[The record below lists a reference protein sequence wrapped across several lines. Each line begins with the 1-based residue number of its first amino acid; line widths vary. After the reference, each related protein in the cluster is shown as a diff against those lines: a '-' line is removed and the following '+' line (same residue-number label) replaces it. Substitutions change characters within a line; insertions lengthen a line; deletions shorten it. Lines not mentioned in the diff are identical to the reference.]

1 MISFRVIKQFL
12 LALMLGLNFSATSQC
27 SYTLTLL
34 DSYGDGWNGN
44 SMYVQTSGYSPS
56 NLTLS
61 TGSSISYQISITTGD
76 TLTFGWLGGGSY
88 QDECTFTVTDNATGT
103 TVYTSPAGNLMSTSS
118 PQYTTVCTLTS
129 NSTPCLYNTP
139 YTESFS
145 GTGGGWVAPTNQFNI
160 GSINGCWD
168 RGVYTTYNWIKAPS
182 PSSSLANATGPSGDH
197 TNGGSGYLSCDPYFF
212 AAAADSSTLITPY
225 ISLANDSAPQVSF
238 WYHLF
243 GSDIKRLEVAVTSDT
258 ASNWT
263 VIDSLFPNTGA
274 FVSSSSPWHQAI
286 YSIAD
291 YINDTVAF
299 KFTAFR
305 DLAGLNQGSNSRI
318 SIDDFAITEDT
329 LGCKKPIKVRLTALS
344 LGNAQ
349 ITWDTTGAA
358 YYQVQWSQGTTAP
371 NNGNIALVTNN
382 QYNLN
387 GLAPNSSYTLRVR
400 SLCGTSD
407 TSAWSEFIT
416 IETLCGY
423 FIAPWSEDFEGND
436 WVAPLSWFDQG
447 DFGDCFLDSGSLGFY
462 WKVARGPKSTD
473 EGPNT
478 DHTPT
483 GNGKFLA
490 TNYRYG
496 STAPD
501 NLSFTTPWITLN
513 LLTNPELKFWL
524 HAFSNAQPTNGIPV
538 QFGKFTATVEQL
550 NGSKTT
556 VFDTSGALQGSQ
568 TSPWKEIVIPLSY
581 SSSDTIRITFSYDGV
596 SLVQGQPFSI
606 DDISVASAPSCPR
619 PRFPKVLSVSTT
631 DALLKWNTGGAN
643 YHQLRYKKVN
653 ANNWN
658 VVSASNTQ
666 FLLTALDPNTKY
678 RWEVRD
684 SCSST
689 DKSVW
694 IKGPSFFT
702 SCTVFTAPYTNS
714 FSNNQWQG
722 PSSFRPSGQI
732 GNCFTRFEDDNDGYF
747 WTGARSGFDHFTFTG
762 PQADHTGGSSGY
774 FFARANSATSDTAN
788 IELPPVFLGQLLSP
802 EFSFW
807 YHMYGNS
814 IGGLNVYA
822 RIPGGSDTLLS
833 SFTGAQQS
841 NSGSAW
847 LKNTVALST
856 FLGDT
861 VVITLQAIKAS
872 GSSFFTYSSAICVDD
887 IAFEGTLNCPAPT
900 LLTASSITAN
910 MATLTWQGTSSVS
923 IIEYGPTGFTLGTG
937 QLINPA
943 TSPYTLTGLIP
954 NTSYSVFV
962 KDSCGVNLLS
972 SNATI
977 NFNTPNCPAVT
988 AQGSVTL
995 TGSTVSALNTGSP
1008 SDSILWL
1015 RGNGANST
1023 GSSST
1028 YTYSTPGIY
1037 TVQQVASNYCGN
1049 ADTLTYTLTVCG
1061 SVVSQ
1066 FAVAGNGQTRVFNA
1080 GASIGAGLSY
1090 SWSFGDGFTATG
1102 SNPTHSFANPGVY
1115 VISLVVT
1122 DACGTV
1128 ASSSQNVSI
1137 CTTVQPSFTS
1147 STAGSLSFNFSAQP
1161 AGLNSYS
1168 WDFGDGTTAN
1178 SAMTS
1183 HTYGLAGTF
1192 AVTLICTDTCG
1203 GSYTFVDTV
1212 STCPALAANFTFNIT
1227 SSGANG
1233 MLVQFF
1239 ANVSGSSGLIWD
1251 WGDGSQTVTQAASI
1265 SHQYATVSLNYTI
1278 TLSAYNEC
1286 GDTIQVI
1293 KSLNEVGLPEQRILK
1308 FKTYPNPVSES
1319 LTIEFSSPL
1328 NGTYYLYDISGR
1340 LVRSERFA
1348 ERTLVVFSTSDLSKG
1363 SYILKVES
1371 DQRVKNSIIFK
1382 Q

>member
-1 MISFRVIKQFL
+1 MISFRVIKKFL

-56 NLTLS
+56 TLTLS
-61 TGSSISYQISITTGD
+61 TGSTISYQISITTGD
-76 TLTFGWLGGGSY
+76 TLTFGWLGGGQWQS
-88 QDECTFTVTDNATGT
+88 ECSFTVTDNATGT
-103 TVYTSPAGNLMSTSS
+103 TLYTSTAGNLMSTTT
-118 PQYTTVCTLTS
+118 PQYTVVCTLTS

-145 GTGGGWVAPTNQFNI
+145 GAGGGWVAPTSQFNI

-212 AAAADSSTLITPY
+212 ATATDSSTLITPY

-243 GSDIKRLEVAVTSDT
+243 GSDIKRLEVAITTDT

-274 FVSSSSPWHQAI
+274 FVSSTSPWHQAI

-291 YINDTVAF
+291 YIDDTVAF

-305 DLAGLNQGSNSRI
+305 DLAGLNSGSNSRI

-329 LGCKKPIKVRLTALS
+329 LSCKKPIKVRLTALS

-349 ITWDTTGAA
+349 ITWDTTGAT

-371 NNGNIALVTNN
+371 NTGNIALVTNN

-524 HAFSNAQPTNGIPV
+524 HAFSNAQPTNGFPV

-550 NGSKTT
+550 DGSKTA

-619 PRFPKVLSVSTT
+619 PKFPKVLSVSTG

-643 YHQLRYKKVN
+643 YYQLRYKKVN

-666 FLLTALDPNTKY
+666 FLLTSLDPNTKY

-694 IKGPSFFT
+694 VKGPSFFT
-702 SCTVFTAPYTNS
+702 SCSIFTAPYTNS

-747 WTGARSGFDHFTFTG
+747 WTGARSGFDHFAFTG
-762 PQADHTGGSSGY
+762 PQTDHTGGSSGY
-774 FFARANSATSDTAN
+774 LFARANSATSDTAN

-822 RIPGGSDTLLS
+822 RSPGGSDTLIS

-841 NSGSAW
+841 GGAAW
-847 LKNTVALST
+847 LKKTTSLST

-872 GSSFFTYSSAICVDD
+872 GSSFFTYSSAICIDD

-900 LLTASSITAN
+900 LLTASSITTNA
-910 MATLTWQGTSSVS
+910 ATLTWQGTSSIS

-954 NTSYSVFV
+954 NTSYSVFI

-972 SNATI
+972 SNATL

-995 TGSTVSALNTGSP
+995 TGSTVNALNTGSP

-1015 RGNGANST
+1015 WGNGANST
-1023 GSSST
+1023 GSSPI
-1028 YTYSTPGIY
+1028 YTYPTPGIY

-1049 ADTLTYTLTVCG
+1049 SDTLTFTLTVCG

-1066 FAVAGNGQTRVFNA
+1066 FAVAGNGQTKVFNA

-1090 SWSFGDGFTATG
+1090 SWNFGDGFTATG

-1115 VISLVVT
+1115 IVNLVVT
-1122 DACGTV
+1122 DACGIA

-1147 STAGSLSFNFSAQP
+1147 SAASALSFNFSAQP
-1161 AGLNSYS
+1161 AGLSSYS
-1168 WDFGDGTTAN
+1168 WDFGDGTTA
-1178 SAMTS
+1178 SGAMTS
-1183 HTYGLAGTF
+1183 HTYGSSGTF
-1192 AVTLICTDTCG
+1192 AVTLTCTDTCG
-1203 GSYTFVDTV
+1203 GSYSVLDTV
-1212 STCPALAANFTFNIT
+1212 STCPALNANFNFNIA
-1227 SSGANG
+1227 SSGSNG

-1239 ANVSGSSGLIWD
+1239 ANVTGSLGLIWD
-1251 WGDGSQTVTQAASI
+1251 WGDGSQTSTQASSI
-1265 SHQYATVSLNYTI
+1265 SHQYATVNLNYTI
-1278 TLSAYNEC
+1278 TLKAYNEC
-1286 GDTIQVI
+1286 GDTVEVI
-1293 KSLNEVGLPEQRILK
+1293 KSLNEVGLPEQSILQ

-1319 LTIEFSSPL
+1319 LTIEFSTPL
-1328 NGTYYLYDISGR
+1328 NGTYYLYDVTGG

-1348 ERTLVVFSTSDLSKG
+1348 ESTLVVFSTSDLSKG

>member
-1 MISFRVIKQFL
+1 MILAFGLSFSVQ
-12 LALMLGLNFSATSQC
+12 AQC
-27 SYTLTLL
+27 TYTLTLL

-56 NLTLS
+56 TLTLS

-76 TLTFGWLGGGSY
+76 TLTFGWLGGGTY

-103 TVYTSPAGNLMSTSS
+103 TVYTSPAGNLMSTTS

-243 GSDIKRLEVAVTSDT
+243 GSDIKRLEVAITTDT

-349 ITWDTTGAA
+349 ITWDTTGAT

-747 WTGARSGFDHFTFTG
+747 WTGARSGFDHFAFTG
-762 PQADHTGGSSGY
+762 PQTDHTGGSSGY
-774 FFARANSATSDTAN
+774 LFARANSATSDTAN

-1015 RGNGANST
+1015 WGNGANST
-1023 GSSST
+1023 GSSPI

-1115 VISLVVT
+1115 IVSLVVT
-1122 DACGTV
+1122 DACGIA

-1147 STAGSLSFNFSAQP
+1147 SAASALSFNFSAQP
-1161 AGLNSYS
+1161 AGLSSYS
-1168 WDFGDGTTAN
+1168 WDFGDGTTA
-1178 SAMTS
+1178 SGAMTS
-1183 HTYGLAGTF
+1183 HTYGSAGTF
-1192 AVTLICTDTCG
+1192 AVTLTCTDTCG

-1212 STCPALAANFTFNIT
+1212 STCPALTANFTFNIA

-1251 WGDGSQTVTQAASI
+1251 WGDGTQSITQATSI
-1265 SHQYATVSLNYTI
+1265 SHQYATVSLNFTI

-1293 KSLNEVGLPEQRILK
+1293 KSLNEVGLPEQSILK

-1319 LTIEFSSPL
+1319 LTIEFSKPL
-1328 NGTYYLYDISGR
+1328 DGTYYLYDVTGR
-1340 LVRSERFA
+1340 LVRSERFKESA
-1348 ERTLVVFSTSDLSKG
+1348 FVFFPTSNLSRG

-1371 DQRVKNSIIFK
+1371 NQQVKNSIIFK

>member
-12 LALMLGLNFSATSQC
+12 LASMLGLNFGATSQC

-76 TLTFGWLGGGSY
+76 TLSFGWLGGGQWQS
-88 QDECTFTVTDNATGT
+88 ECSFTVTDNTTGT
-103 TVYTSPAGNLMSTSS
+103 VVYSSPAGNLMSTTS
-118 PQYTTVCTLTS
+118 PQYTVVCTLTS

-145 GTGGGWVAPTNQFNI
+145 GAGGGWVAPTSQFNI

-212 AAAADSSTLITPY
+212 AAASDSSTLITPY

-243 GSDIKRLEVAVTSDT
+243 GSDIKRLEVAVTTDT

-291 YINDTVAF
+291 YIDDTVAF

-318 SIDDFAITEDT
+318 SIDDFAITEDS
-329 LGCKKPIKVRLTALS
+329 LSCKKPIKVRLTALS

-349 ITWDTTGAA
+349 ITWDTTGAT

-371 NNGNIALVTNN
+371 NTGNIALVTNN

-423 FIAPWSEDFEGND
+423 FTAPWSEDFEGND

-524 HAFSNAQPTNGIPV
+524 HAFSNAQPTNGFPV

-550 NGSKTT
+550 NGSKTA

-619 PRFPKVLSVSTT
+619 PRFPKVLSVSTA

-643 YHQLRYKKVN
+643 NHQLRYKKVN

-658 VVSASNTQ
+658 VVSALNTQ

-694 IKGPSFFT
+694 VKGPSFFT
-702 SCTVFTAPYTNS
+702 SCSIFTAPYTNS

-747 WTGARSGFDHFTFTG
+747 WTGARSGFDHFAFTG
-762 PQADHTGGSSGY
+762 PQTDHTGGSSGY
-774 FFARANSATSDTAN
+774 LFARANSATSDTAN

-822 RIPGGSDTLLS
+822 RSPGGSDTLIS

-841 NSGSAW
+841 GGAAW
-847 LKNTVALST
+847 LKNTTSLST

-872 GSSFFTYSSAICVDD
+872 GSSFFTYSSAICIDD

-900 LLTASSITAN
+900 LLTASSITTN
-910 MATLTWQGTSSVS
+910 TATLTWQGTSSIS

-972 SNATI
+972 SNATL

-995 TGSTVSALNTGSP
+995 NGSTVSALNTGSP

-1015 RGNGANST
+1015 WGNGANST
-1023 GSSST
+1023 GSSPI
-1028 YTYSTPGIY
+1028 YTYPTPGIY

-1049 ADTLTYTLTVCG
+1049 SDTITFTLTVCG

-1090 SWSFGDGFTATG
+1090 SWSFGDGFTASG

-1115 VISLVVT
+1115 VVNLVVT
-1122 DACGTV
+1122 DACGIT

-1137 CTTVQPSFTS
+1137 CNTVQPSFTS
-1147 STAGSLSFNFSAQP
+1147 STTSALSFNFSAQP
-1161 AGLNSYS
+1161 AGLSSYS
-1168 WDFGDGTTAN
+1168 WDFGDGTTAIG
-1178 SAMTS
+1178 AMTS
-1183 HTYGLAGTF
+1183 HTYGSAGTF
-1192 AVTLICTDTCG
+1192 AVTLTCTDTCG
-1203 GSYTFVDTV
+1203 GFYTFVDTV
-1212 STCPALAANFTFNIT
+1212 STCPALTANFTFNIA

-1239 ANVSGSSGLIWD
+1239 ANVSGSLGLIWD
-1251 WGDGSQTVTQAASI
+1251 WGDGSQTSTQASSI
-1265 SHQYATVSLNYTI
+1265 SHQYATVNLNYSI
-1278 TLSAYNEC
+1278 TLKAYNEC
-1286 GDTIQVI
+1286 GDTVEVM
-1293 KSLNEVGLPEQRILK
+1293 KSLNEVGLSEQSTLK
-1308 FKTYPNPVSES
+1308 YKTYPNPVSGS
-1319 LTIEFSSPL
+1319 LTIEFTRPL
-1328 NGTYYLYDISGR
+1328 NGTYYLYDVTGR

-1348 ERTLVVFSTSDLSKG
+1348 ESAFAIFSTSDLSSG
-1363 SYILKVES
+1363 SYILKVKS
-1371 DQRVKNSIIFK
+1371 DQSVTSSIVFK